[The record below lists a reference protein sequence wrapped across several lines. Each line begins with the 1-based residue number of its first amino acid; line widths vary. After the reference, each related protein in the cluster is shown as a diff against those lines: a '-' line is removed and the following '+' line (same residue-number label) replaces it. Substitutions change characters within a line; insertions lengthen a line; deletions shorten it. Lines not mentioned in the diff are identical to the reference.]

1 MPWVCLRG
9 KMGTAARYLEN
20 RMEDLSEKPCPC
32 GKTAGEVIGFN
43 HRSTDDTY
51 VPYRVGWYC
60 PECHH
65 FEQAILREREIDTK

>member
-1 MPWVCLRG
+1 MS
-9 KMGTAARYLEN
+9 
-20 RMEDLSEKPCPC
+20 DLSEIVCFC

-65 FEQAILREREIDTK
+65 FEQAILREREIDTKFQ